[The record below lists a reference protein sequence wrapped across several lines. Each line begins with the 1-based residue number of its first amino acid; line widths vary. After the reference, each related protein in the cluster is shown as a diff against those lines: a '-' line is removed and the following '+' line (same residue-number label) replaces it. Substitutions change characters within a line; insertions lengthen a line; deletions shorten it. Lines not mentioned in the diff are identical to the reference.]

1 MLIVV
6 IIGIVLLMLNVCA
19 CGAVIYQKHRVRQRE
34 DNLRRRIKRLS
45 DAGMIRNDQS
55 NNEAGAASTASG
67 MPRYCVGAS
76 GNDNDNGGRICNN
89 DSVDES
95 CDEDEAGSEAADSI
109 EAAGQ
114 HDHHHNHHL
123 AHLRT
128 SDTYLIA
135 HGDPLGPHH
144 HQQPQPLSNALAL
157 AGSGLHNGHGL
168 AYPVKSALRQHPR
181 MIDVNQDKDY
191 LVAQRVSA
199 CNNNHDSNTS
209 SLARDMRYSRS
220 MGNNL
225 DSVHMNASGAASR
238 SIAALDILPRSTLAD
253 NSTVI
258 FNQTPQCVGMTSAM
272 PGGQQPRRPVLPRDA
287 SQVPS
292 SALCLHSLR
301 NRWAGNDSTTTGSSA
316 SGSRPPSPIIE
327 VIPVSEYETMYGSLQ
342 HHHQH
347 SPIYSPQYAPASL
360 QHQPQQPRQPLQHQP
375 VYNSSSSSGGGCAPP
390 GVVYP
395 VYNTS
400 RMSSTLPMSSSSAAA
415 ASVGMTTGLR
425 HFDYAPRGNFT
436 AKPLRLPPP
445 TSAQPAGN
453 GGGYWGTLQHMP
465 PSSMPALAAVAS
477 QPSSSSSQSS
487 GMLLQQPSQRLQ
499 LQQKQPPNLQLPYA
513 SRQPAAAGA
522 PLPMSLST
530 TSAAMPT
537 AQGQS

>member
-1 MLIVV
+1 MYV
-6 IIGIVLLMLNVCA
+6 
-19 CGAVIYQKHRVRQRE
+19 
-34 DNLRRRIKRLS
+34 
-45 DAGMIRNDQS
+45 
-55 NNEAGAASTASG
+55 
-67 MPRYCVGAS
+67 
-76 GNDNDNGGRICNN
+76 
-89 DSVDES
+89 
-95 CDEDEAGSEAADSI
+95 
-109 EAAGQ
+109 
-114 HDHHHNHHL
+114 
-123 AHLRT
+123 
-128 SDTYLIA
+128 IA
-135 HGDPLGPHH
+135 HGDPLGHH

-168 AYPVKSALRQHPR
+168 AYPVKSALRQQPR
-181 MIDVNQDKDY
+181 MIDVNKDQDY
-191 LVAQRVSA
+191 LLAQRVSA

-225 DSVHMNASGAASR
+225 DSVHMNANGAASR
-238 SIAALDILPRSTLAD
+238 SIAALDVLPRSTLAD

-272 PGGQQPRRPVLPRDA
+272 PGGQPRRPVLPRDA

-360 QHQPQQPRQPLQHQP
+360 QHQPRQPLQHQP

-400 RMSSTLPMSSSSAAA
+400 RMSSTLPMSSSVVAAA
-415 ASVGMTTGLR
+415 AGGTTTGLR

-436 AKPLRLPPP
+436 AKPLRPPP
-445 TSAQPAGN
+445 TSAQTASASS
-453 GGGYWGTLQHMP
+453 YWGTLQHQRP
-465 PSSMPALAAVAS
+465 TSQAASAVAASSMP
-477 QPSSSSSQSS
+477 SSSSS
-487 GMLLQQPSQRLQ
+487 GMLLQPSRLQ
-499 LQQKQPPNLQLPYA
+499 LQQPPNLQPSFG
-513 SRQPAAAGA
+513 SRQPAAGA
-522 PLPMSLST
+522 PTSST
-530 TSAAMPT
+530 ASVMMPK
-537 AQGQS
+537 AQGHL